1 MSKQGMAIIAV
12 YLTFIVSAAFVLTRH
27 NTAGQT
33 PGEPGLRLKAME
45 IVNTQG
51 QIISTDAVA
60 LPVKVFDCTSKTM
73 EMAEDEL
80 ELLPDDTTFG
90 RRIYTLQD
98 DTQIQTTV
106 VLMGKDRTSIHKPE
120 YCLPG
125 QGFTIDK
132 REVVNIPIQKPYPYD
147 LPVMR
152 LTISNTVN
160 RNNREVQVG
169 GVYIYWFV
177 ADGKLATHHLDR
189 MWMMTKGLLSEGVL
203 QRWAYVTY
211 FAICQPG
218 DEEATFDRMA
228 KFIAESVPKF
238 QITTGPPK
246 S

>member
-1 MSKQGMAIIAV
+1 MSKQGMAIIAI
-12 YLTFIVSAAFVLTRH
+12 YLTLIVSAAFVLTRH

-33 PGEPGLRLKAME
+33 LEKPGLKLEAME
-45 IVNTQG
+45 MVNTQG

-60 LPVKVFDCTSKTM
+60 LPVIVFDCTSKTR
-73 EMAEDEL
+73 EMTEDEL

-160 RNNREVQVG
+160 RNNRELQVG

-189 MWMMTKGLLSEGVL
+189 MWMMTQGLLRDGVL

-211 FAICQPG
+211 FAICSPG
-218 DEEATFDRMA
+218 DEEATFDKMA

-238 QITTGPPK
+238 QLTTGKPK
-246 S
+246 E